1 LAHLLL
7 PRPTVPRLSLL
18 FVAAL
23 VVTAAAASPPL
34 SNKDIGLMLRSGYG
48 SDAVLAEITARGA
61 LEALDPAT
69 KNSLLNFGA
78 NPQLIAA
85 LESGRYAV
93 SASMANQTRQHE
105 AEIAARRA
113 AQIEQD
119 QKFSSLRQ
127 AQLKANPPNAAPPSS
142 ETLLLATVRQKLVR
156 CHEGTVMRGNGS
168 ELEGKKFVAFY
179 YSAHWCAPCRK
190 FTPQLVQYYNLVAP
204 AHPEFEIIFVSS
216 DRNHFG
222 WETYINET
230 KMPWLA
236 IDYDQLADVPGVIKL
251 GGDGIPSLLVV
262 DQNSHLVASSYDGD
276 KYLGPQHVLAELDKI
291 FATNA
296 AAQVAQSN

>member
-1 LAHLLL
+1 
-7 PRPTVPRLSLL
+7 
-18 FVAAL
+18 
-23 VVTAAAASPPL
+23 
-34 SNKDIGLMLRSGYG
+34 
-48 SDAVLAEITARGA
+48 
-61 LEALDPAT
+61 
-69 KNSLLNFGA
+69 
-78 NPQLIAA
+78 
-85 LESGRYAV
+85 
-93 SASMANQTRQHE
+93 
-105 AEIAARRA
+105 
-113 AQIEQD
+113 
-119 QKFSSLRQ
+119 
-127 AQLKANPPNAAPPSS
+127 
-142 ETLLLATVRQKLVR
+142 
-156 CHEGTVMRGNGS
+156 MRGNGS